1 MRRRHA
7 FTLVELLV
15 VIGIIAILIALLLP
29 ALNRARAH
37 AVNVQCLSNLRSIGQ
52 ICLQYA
58 VENKGWLPPCQPD
71 SIRNITAG
79 GLVASNTAL
88 FPAAQPSHK
97 IRQDLHRRLKNAT
110 GIFYCPSNM
119 ISDNEQFLDGP
130 QSVPAVGSATREF
143 FQSPKAELEM
153 GEPGFTGAVVI
164 GYWYMANPWRAGG
177 PGGPTPAPPNSPP
190 ITPEI
195 TSGTYGYRQWFDIN
209 QNGYVYDEYF
219 SKMGQRNSAEIAIA
233 TDKSRQNAAG
243 WLFLH
248 GKVGMAA
255 GSSTDTSFIKAA
267 WKNNLYGD
275 GHAESKRPDEVVQRW
290 ARANP
295 AIW

>member
-1 MRRRHA
+1 
-7 FTLVELLV
+7 
-15 VIGIIAILIALLLP
+15 
-29 ALNRARAH
+29 
-37 AVNVQCLSNLRSIGQ
+37 
-52 ICLQYA
+52 
-58 VENKGWLPPCQPD
+58 
-71 SIRNITAG
+71 
-79 GLVASNTAL
+79 
-88 FPAAQPSHK
+88 
-97 IRQDLHRRLKNAT
+97 
-110 GIFYCPSNM
+110 M

-195 TSGTYGYRQWFDIN
+195 TSGTSGYRQWSDIN
-209 QNGYVYDEYF
+209 QNGYGYDEYYPVQ
-219 SKMGQRNSAEIAIA
+219 GE
-233 TDKSRQNAAG
+233 TDAPRPADRPAQPRHNAAG
-243 WLFLH
+243 WQSLD
-248 GKVGMAA
+248 GQIGVAA
-255 GSSTDTSFIKAA
+255 GSSTDTRVIKAA
-267 WKNNLYGD
+267 GKHNLSGD
-275 GHAESKRPDEVVQRW
+275 GHAGSKRPDEVVQRW